1 MKLLTNPLQFSKII
15 RTTYNPLR
23 GVKLIQK
30 IADWYYACWNVA
42 LCFCLKNLI
51 KNTTKVKHVLLK
63 ISYVLQSANIVH
75 SVFDLFFCITTC
87 YWFGLLFRFL
97 LINATMIKTKWR
109 MEPLCSGNPGFFK
122 VLWLLSWQQH
132 FLHNNVFMTLV
143 PAGGLLANM
152 GGQDSLRQRQNTHSA
167 IYLQEQKTRFL
178 ALIVF
183 IFYFIF
189 PRLLCYQ
196 NANRLR
202 CP

>member
-1 MKLLTNPLQFSKII
+1 
-15 RTTYNPLR
+15 
-23 GVKLIQK
+23 
-30 IADWYYACWNVA
+30 
-42 LCFCLKNLI
+42 
-51 KNTTKVKHVLLK
+51 
-63 ISYVLQSANIVH
+63 
-75 SVFDLFFCITTC
+75 
-87 YWFGLLFRFL
+87 
-97 LINATMIKTKWR
+97 MIKTKWR

-122 VLWLLSWQQH
+122 ALGCCHGNSIF

-189 PRLLCYQ
+189 I
-196 NANRLR
+196 
-202 CP
+202 